1 MDHFFALMVSAN
13 DFFAFQIGTRY
24 VSEGKMPSPS
34 TLLSHVW

>member
-24 VSEGKMPSPS
+24 VSEGKMPSS
-34 TLLSHVW
+34 TLLPHVW